1 MGVHR
6 ARPPASSEV
15 KRARAATVVAV
26 LSLLVAGLWSAA
38 AGAATAGPEAPF
50 PSADVTFTGHGWG
63 PGYGF
68 GQWGAFGFAA
78 VDHWTYHQLLVHY
91 YSDTAYPV
99 TDATLDP
106 QADGEL
112 IKVVIEENDNSAV
125 TVRSPSAFSYVDSA
139 GKTVASVAAGQV
151 GRAVEIARSGALTG
165 LWEIETA
172 SSCTATSWKT
182 LATGVSDPTAVPASL
197 QATAP
202 TSQLLTLCRAD
213 GQDVTYRG
221 RLEAFDYY
229 GAATGD
235 VHLERTLNI
244 IAIEQFLSDVTPGE
258 SPSGWGTYG
267 GTTGAPQGEPWGFQ
281 ELEAQAVA
289 ARSYL
294 LYSKS
299 AGGWYGYA
307 DICDDSCEWYGEGIK
322 YETPLATRAVR
333 DTAGQYLVQSGQPA
347 PAEYGSSSG
356 GYTEALNYWNDKSI
370 FDSIRDLGDAVCIG
384 GQGSLGCNPVHTWTV
399 SIPVATVEGAF
410 PSVGTLESVKVTST
424 DSSGRVNE
432 IEVVGAKATDSVSG
446 ATFAND
452 FGGFLSTMFAVTD
465 GPGATAVAP
474 TGARPTWRIGFGSP
488 GFRTPVGLPASRT
501 SAGGQH

>member
-1 MGVHR
+1 MN
-6 ARPPASSEV
+6 
-15 KRARAATVVAV
+15 RARAATLVAV
-26 LSLLVAGLWSAA
+26 LSLLVAGLWSAVDGTA
-38 AGAATAGPEAPF
+38 AAAVPETPF

-63 PGYGF
+63 PGYGL

-91 YSDTAYPV
+91 YSDTASPV
-99 TDATLDP
+99 TDATLDLKS
-106 QADGEL
+106 DGEL
-112 IKVVIEENDNSAV
+112 VKVVIEENDNSAV

-139 GKTVASVAAGQV
+139 GKTVASIAAGQV
-151 GRAVEIARSGALTG
+151 GRAVEIAKAGVLTG
-165 LWEIETA
+165 LWQIETA
-172 SSCTATSWKT
+172 SSCSATGTSWKT
-182 LATGVSDPTAVPASL
+182 LATGVSDPAAVPASL

-229 GAATGD
+229 GAATND
-235 VHLERTLNI
+235 EHLERTLNI

-267 GTTGAPQGEPWGFQ
+267 GTTGAPDGEPWGFQ

-289 ARSYL
+289 ARTYL

-299 AGGWYGYA
+299 VGGWYGYA
-307 DICDDSCEWYGEGIK
+307 DICDDSCEWYGDGIK
-322 YETPLATRAVR
+322 FETPLATRAVR

-347 PAEYGSSSG
+347 PTEYGSSSG
-356 GYTEALNYWNDKSI
+356 GYTEAMNYGDGKSI

-399 SIPVATVEGAF
+399 SLAVTAVEAAF

-424 DSSGRVNE
+424 DASGRVNTIE
-432 IEVVGAKATDSVSG
+432 IVGTKATDSVSG
-446 ATFAND
+446 ATFTYD

-465 GPGATAVAP
+465 GLGATAVAP
-474 TGARPTWRIGFGSP
+474 AGARPVGRIGFGSP
-488 GFRTPVGLPASRT
+488 GFRPPAGLLPSRT
-501 SAGGQH
+501 SGEVQH